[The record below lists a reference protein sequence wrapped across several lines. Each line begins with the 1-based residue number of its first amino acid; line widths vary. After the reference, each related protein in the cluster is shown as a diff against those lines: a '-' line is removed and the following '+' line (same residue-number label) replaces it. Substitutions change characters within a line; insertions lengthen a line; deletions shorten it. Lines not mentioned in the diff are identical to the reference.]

1 MQKIFPVFIAM
12 IAVTLTAS
20 SCKEKDPL
28 KAKKEELA
36 KLKTKQSDLNKNIT
50 KLEGEIARL
59 DPNAVPEKPKLV
71 SIDTVTNKPFS
82 HFIELQGRVDAENIA
97 YVTPRGGGGQVKA
110 VYVKKGERVS
120 KGQLLLKLDDA
131 VARKQIAQLQT
142 QLDYAQ
148 NLYERR
154 NNLWKENIGTEVEL
168 ITAKNNVEQVQRQM
182 ELAKEQLGF
191 SNVYADMN
199 GVAEEVTIRVGEL
212 FTGGNPASGI
222 KLVNT
227 GDLKVTAQ
235 VPENYLGRVK
245 QGDNL
250 LVVFPDVNK
259 TINAR
264 ITLAGQL
271 IDVNSRSFYI
281 EARLPNDKA
290 FKPNQVALVKIQDYS
305 VAQAV
310 TAPVNTLQ
318 TDDKGKFLLVA
329 VNEAGKWRAKKRQV
343 QQGELYGDRIEIKE
357 GLKAGDL
364 IITDGYQ
371 SLYDGQLITTK

>member
-1 MQKIFPVFIAM
+1 MQKIFPVFITI
-12 IAVTLTAS
+12 IAVSLTVS

-28 KAKKEELA
+28 KAKKEKLAELKA
-36 KLKTKQSDLNKNIT
+36 EQSGLNKDIS
-50 KLEGEIARL
+50 KLEEEIAKL

-110 VYVKKGERVS
+110 IYVKKGERVS

-168 ITAKNNVEQVQRQM
+168 LTAKNNVDQVQRQM

-191 SNVYADMN
+191 SNIYADMN
-199 GVAEEVTIRVGEL
+199 GVAEEVNIRVGEL
-212 FTGGNPASGI
+212 FTGAPASGI

-227 GDLKVTAQ
+227 SDLKVTAQ

-250 LVVFPDVNK
+250 QVVFPDVNK
-259 TINAR
+259 TINAK
-264 ITLAGQL
+264 ITLSGQL

-281 EARLPNDKA
+281 EAHLPDDKA

-305 VAQAV
+305 VPQAV
-310 TAPVNTLQ
+310 TAPINTLQ
-318 TDDKGKFLLVA
+318 TDEKGKFLLVA
-329 VNEAGKWRAKKRQV
+329 VNEGGKWRAKKRPV
-343 QQGELYGDRIEIKE
+343 QQGELYGDRIEIKD

>member
-1 MQKIFPVFIAM
+1 MQKIFPVFIAL
-12 IAVTLTAS
+12 IAVTLIAGG
-20 SCKEKDPL
+20 CKEKDPL
-28 KAKKEELA
+28 KAKKEELT
-36 KLKTKQSDLNKNIT
+36 KLKDEQSKLNKDIS
-50 KLEGEIARL
+50 KLESEIAKL
-59 DPNAVPEKPKLV
+59 DPNSVPEKPKLV
-71 SIDTVTNKPFS
+71 TLDTVSNTPFS
-82 HFIELQGRVDAENIA
+82 HYIELQGRVDAENIA

-110 VYVKKGERVS
+110 VYVKKGERVN

-131 VARKQIAQLQT
+131 VAHKQIAQLQT

-154 NNLWKENIGTEVEL
+154 NNLWKQNIGTEVEL
-168 ITAKNNVEQVQRQM
+168 ITAKNNVDQVQRQIDM
-182 ELAKEQLGF
+182 AKEQLGF

-199 GVAEEVTIRVGEL
+199 GVAEEVNIRVGEL
-212 FTGGNPASGI
+212 FTGAPTSGI

-259 TINAR
+259 TVNAR

-281 EARLPNDKA
+281 EAHLPADKA
-290 FKPNQVALVKIQDYS
+290 FKPNQVALVKIQDYA
-305 VAQAV
+305 VKAAV

-318 TDDKGKFLLVA
+318 TDEKGKYLLVA
-329 VNEAGKWRAKKRQV
+329 VNESGKWRAKKRTV
-343 QQGELYGDRIEIKE
+343 TPGELYSDRIEIKD